1 MVIRCH
7 KFWWQ
12 HVLNIQIF
20 ENLILAHGEQK
31 AFTGEIR
38 IKIDVRIEPAAQAD
52 AVKSWVSAGQ
62 LLLCIAD
69 VVGNFEHQ
77 KICKCIDC
85 IVGVYI
91 L

>member
-1 MVIRCH
+1 M
-7 KFWWQ
+7 
-12 HVLNIQIF
+12 LNIQIF

-52 AVKSWVSAGQ
+52 AVKSGQ

-77 KICKCIDC
+77 
-85 IVGVYI
+85 
-91 L
+91 

>member
-1 MVIRCH
+1 M
-7 KFWWQ
+7 
-12 HVLNIQIF
+12 LNIQIF

-77 KICKCIDC
+77 WVSMSIKRF
-85 IVGVYI
+85 VSV
-91 L
+91 